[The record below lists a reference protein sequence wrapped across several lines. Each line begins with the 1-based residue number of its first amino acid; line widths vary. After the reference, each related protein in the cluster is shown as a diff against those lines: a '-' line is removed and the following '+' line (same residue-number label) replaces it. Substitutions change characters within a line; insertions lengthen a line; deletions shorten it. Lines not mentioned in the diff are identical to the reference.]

1 METQEE
7 VQAFLAE
14 EGAVNKLI
22 NLSKKELQLVLREI
36 GQDFGPADRKSTLIQ
51 LASAAIL
58 TRSFSQDMDDEEEEE
73 EEGAVGGMHEDE
85 SERERGDTHKQ
96 KCEDDVRES
105 EQFIDNAAAQVQ
117 LMKLEV
123 EERDR
128 QRQHERW
135 LEEQKKEE
143 REREKEER
151 EREREHEWRMAQ
163 LKKEDND
170 SPWKKFNPAK
180 VLPLVPTFVETEVN
194 EFFVSFEIAANRLK
208 WPKEH
213 WASLIHCRLT
223 GKARKVFNG
232 LTPEQAQDF
241 NTLKNAILKVYEL
254 VPEAYRQRFR
264 DLTKK
269 EGQSFVEFAQKKKEF
284 LDKWLKAMEVDT
296 MDKMKEL
303 MLIEDFKE
311 MVSKDLRLYL
321 EECKVQTFSEAAALA
336 DEYTLAH
343 KLTDRTKFT
352 RSLFSKRSGSKPSG
366 DKQKSSPSSSPS
378 RKKDITCYNC
388 KGKGHIARECPKKTQ
403 KKSVSLINTLDPGSN
418 PDPLFESY
426 ISDILVSSPSA
437 GSEKLKLKALRDTGC
452 AQSLILSE
460 VLPPNF
466 QRQNSKFVLLGGFPD
481 ATVSTPLENFWV
493 SFRDT
498 KGIRPLAV
506 VDSLPVQGVQCIIG
520 NELGQGQ
527 QYEIPIIGRHPET
540 REVAVVTRSK
550 RSLVKDAFDDGDLSD
565 AFRVKNV
572 ARQSSDNSRDK
583 IIEKWDRSSLID
595 GQKSDPT
602 LRTITS
608 DDNNNDVE
616 PSDLTTPR
624 FFKNNGIWYRRRRGV
639 DDQALVGNYVDQI
652 VLPYAFRERVLSEAH
667 DNLLSG
673 HLGIKKTLDRVS
685 KSFFWPS
692 MKKDVTRYVKTCAVC
707 QRTGKPNQVIPKAPL
722 RPIAALGEPFAE
734 IVVDVVGPLPKSKS
748 GHVYILTMIDR
759 VSRYPEAIPIR
770 NFSSKIVVRE
780 LTRFFTHFG
789 LPKVIQTDNGS
800 NFTSKVF
807 RDNMKRL
814 GINHSTSTPYH
825 PESQGSVERF
835 HQTLKSML
843 KKYCLDNISVW
854 DELVP
859 YLLFAVRSSVNESV
873 GLSPFNIIF
882 GHKVRGPLEMLRESW
897 EEEDTSEDFLEYISR
912 TRTHLT
918 QALEFAK
925 QHLSKTQQSMKI
937 AYDKKTVSRSFDIGD
952 EVMVLLPIQ
961 GQLKAKYVG
970 PYKIIGKKNE
980 LNYILDTP
988 DRRKKQAVC
997 HINMLKLFHRRQPT
1011 PVMLTTRP
1019 QEVLSLKNEW
1029 PLDNAEILANLDTVL
1044 NHLSLRHRP
1053 QLQDLILHHPDICK
1067 DTPGRTSLVTHDVD
1081 VGDSSPIKQSPY
1093 RLNPDKSRLVRK
1105 EIDYML
1111 NCNLITPSTSP
1122 WSSPV
1127 ALVKKENGQSRLCFD
1142 YRKVNSVTKHDCLSF
1157 LGLAGYY
1164 RRFMQNYAEITYPL
1178 TSLLK
1183 KRNKFIWDEPCQFAF
1198 DKIKAAITSY
1208 PILKSPDFGKPFKLA
1223 TDASDYGVGAVLFQT
1238 VGKDDSPVAFFSK
1251 KLNSAQC
1258 KYSTIEKE
1266 TLSLVL
1272 AYQHF
1277 EIYLSSNCGSIEV
1290 LTDHNPLTFVN
1301 RFRNKN
1307 ARLTRW
1313 SLFFQDK
1320 NLIIKHIR
1328 GRLNVVPDCLSRI
1341 PWG

>member
-1 METQEE
+1 M
-7 VQAFLAE
+7 
-14 EGAVNKLI
+14 
-22 NLSKKELQLVLREI
+22 
-36 GQDFGPADRKSTLIQ
+36 
-51 LASAAIL
+51 
-58 TRSFSQDMDDEEEEE
+58 
-73 EEGAVGGMHEDE
+73 
-85 SERERGDTHKQ
+85 
-96 KCEDDVRES
+96 
-105 EQFIDNAAAQVQ
+105 
-117 LMKLEV
+117 
-123 EERDR
+123 
-128 QRQHERW
+128 
-135 LEEQKKEE
+135 
-143 REREKEER
+143 
-151 EREREHEWRMAQ
+151 
-163 LKKEDND
+163 
-170 SPWKKFNPAK
+170 
-180 VLPLVPTFVETEVN
+180 
-194 EFFVSFEIAANRLK
+194 
-208 WPKEH
+208 
-213 WASLIHCRLT
+213 
-223 GKARKVFNG
+223 
-232 LTPEQAQDF
+232 
-241 NTLKNAILKVYEL
+241 
-254 VPEAYRQRFR
+254 
-264 DLTKK
+264 
-269 EGQSFVEFAQKKKEF
+269 
-284 LDKWLKAMEVDT
+284 
-296 MDKMKEL
+296 
-303 MLIEDFKE
+303 
-311 MVSKDLRLYL
+311 
-321 EECKVQTFSEAAALA
+321 QTFREAAALA

-352 RSLFSKRSGSKPSG
+352 RSLFSKRSGSKPSV
-366 DKQKSSPSSSPS
+366 DNKKSSPSSSPS

-388 KGKGHIARECPKKTQ
+388 KGKGHIARECSKKTQ
-403 KKSVSLINTLDPGSN
+403 KKSGSLITTLDLGSN

-452 AQSLILSE
+452 AQSLISSE

-527 QYEIPIIGRHPET
+527 QYEIPIIDRHPET
-540 REVAVVTRSK
+540 RKVAVVTRSK
-550 RSLVKDAFDDGDLSD
+550 RSLVKDAFEDGDLSD

-608 DDNNNDVE
+608 DDNNSDVE
-616 PSDLTTPR
+616 QSDLTTPK

-667 DNLLSG
+667 NNLLSG

-692 MKKDVTRYVKTCAVC
+692 MKKDITRYVKTCAVC

-748 GHVYILTMIDR
+748 GHVYILIMIDL

-770 NFSSKIVVRE
+770 NFSSKIVVRK

-807 RDNMKRL
+807 RDNMKQL

-825 PESQGSVERF
+825 PKSQGSVERF

-859 YLLFAVRSSVNESV
+859 YLLFVVRSSVNESV
-873 GLSPFNIIF
+873 RLSPFNIIF

-925 QHLSKTQQSMKI
+925 QHLSKIQQSMKI

-961 GQLKAKYVG
+961 GQLKAQYVG

-997 HINMLKLFHRRQPT
+997 HINMLKLFHCRQPT

-1019 QEVLSLKNEW
+1019 QENLSLKNEW
-1029 PLDNAEILANLDTVL
+1029 PLDNAETLANLDTVL

-1053 QLQDLILHHPDICK
+1053 QLQDLILHHRDICK

-1081 VGDSSPIKQSPY
+1081 VGDASPIKQSPY

-1105 EIDYML
+1105 EIDL
-1111 NCNLITPSTSP
+1111 
-1122 WSSPV
+1122 
-1127 ALVKKENGQSRLCFD
+1127 
-1142 YRKVNSVTKHDCLSF
+1142 
-1157 LGLAGYY
+1157 
-1164 RRFMQNYAEITYPL
+1164 
-1178 TSLLK
+1178 
-1183 KRNKFIWDEPCQFAF
+1183 
-1198 DKIKAAITSY
+1198 
-1208 PILKSPDFGKPFKLA
+1208 
-1223 TDASDYGVGAVLFQT
+1223 
-1238 VGKDDSPVAFFSK
+1238 
-1251 KLNSAQC
+1251 
-1258 KYSTIEKE
+1258 
-1266 TLSLVL
+1266 
-1272 AYQHF
+1272 
-1277 EIYLSSNCGSIEV
+1277 
-1290 LTDHNPLTFVN
+1290 
-1301 RFRNKN
+1301 
-1307 ARLTRW
+1307 
-1313 SLFFQDK
+1313 
-1320 NLIIKHIR
+1320 
-1328 GRLNVVPDCLSRI
+1328 
-1341 PWG
+1341 